1 MRSALFVVALTHLS
15 ACDNSGDLPDH
26 AYAIEPNQSYTFP
39 EAVVGIPIQ
48 SPREAQ
54 EIDAALMSFAHQY
67 GLRRYRRIDD
77 APAKAQADPAYWDLR
92 VSTSYISP
100 WERSGFDVVLM
111 EFSEEC
117 HVVGLYER
125 SGIWRPQTLG
135 AWRALEGKLSKL
147 TDGRSL
153 TFTEPRTDQNWPT
166 QSHHPNRPV
175 YLAQLCV
182 RMGFADPRPIELVRL
197 QGPLK

>member
-1 MRSALFVVALTHLS
+1 MRFAVFVVALTYLS
-15 ACDNSGDLPDH
+15 ACGNGGDLPDH
-26 AYAIEPNQSYTFP
+26 GYAIEPDQSYTFP
-39 EAVVGIPIQ
+39 EAIVGIPIK

-54 EIDAALMSFAHQY
+54 EIGAALASFARQY

-77 APAKAQADPAYWDLR
+77 APARAQAYPAYWHLQ
-92 VSTSYISP
+92 VSTSYISRR
-100 WERSGFDVVLM
+100 ERSGFDIVLM
-111 EFSEEC
+111 EFSAEC

-135 AWRALEGKLSKL
+135 AWHALEGKLSEL
-147 TDGRSL
+147 TDGRSI

-182 RMGFADPRPIELVRL
+182 RMGFADPRPVELVRL